1 MQVTFGLGELLGA
14 LATVVGIGWAILRMS
29 FAQFE
34 KRVDGKLDALDK
46 KFSTIERLE
55 LEIKRVEV
63 DGIRGASHYPIIY
76 ATKEELTRAQEK
88 HDKTM
93 ERVFGLLQTINDKLD
108 KKVDREECEKMMM
121 RKADR

>member
-1 MQVTFGLGELLGA
+1 MQVTFGIGELLGA

-34 KRVDGKLDALDK
+34 KRVDEKLDSLDS

-55 LEIKRVEV
+55 LDIKRVEV
-63 DGIRGASHYPIIY
+63 DGIRGASQQAILF
-76 ATKEELTRAQEK
+76 ATKEELSRAQEK

-93 ERVFGLLQTINDKLD
+93 ERVFGLLQAINDKLD
-108 KKVDREECEKMMM
+108 RKVDRDECEKMIL
-121 RKADR
+121 RKTER